1 MHYLVAS
8 WDPSLRLE
16 RPARDVGDSPWS
28 MVLCIFPCVPVFPPE
43 VVCYW
48 DLLGLLTFLCF
59 SFSRQFEVGQV
70 SGKIEFK
77 YVEIS
82 LGP

>member
-16 RPARDVGDSPWS
+16 QPARDVGDLPWS
-28 MVLCIFPCVPVFPPE
+28 MVLCIFPCVPVFLRKF
-43 VVCYW
+43 CDIGTCW
-48 DLLGLLTFLCF
+48 DW
-59 SFSRQFEVGQV
+59 SFFFEVGQV

-77 YVEIS
+77 IQVCY
-82 LGP
+82 